1 MSDGLRDYHAEIEIV
16 NVDEAERLR
25 AQGMTYAQIAE
36 YFGCS
41 RQAVQQKL
49 LTHRRVRRRW
59 QAVLEGCPYAGL
71 REFMLRRR
79 ELSLSRLSSAVFGN
93 GGRSEME
100 KTRRMLAGRNV
111 SLTVGNV
118 LKLEALTGM
127 PFAELFRREAE

>member
-25 AQGMTYAQIAE
+25 AHGLTYAQIAE

-49 LTHRRVRRRW
+49 MKHRRVRRRW
-59 QAVLEGCPYAGL
+59 QAVIDGCPYAGL
-71 REFMLRRR
+71 REFMLRRKD
-79 ELSLSRLSSAVFGN
+79 LSLSRLSAAVFGK
-93 GGRSEME
+93 GGRSERE
-100 KTRRMLAGRNV
+100 KTSRMLTGRNV
-111 SLTVGNV
+111 SLTVRNV
-118 LKLEALTGM
+118 RDLEALTGM